1 MEQVYVGTIKF
12 YKSKNGEG
20 TKGSG
25 FGFITMEDGKDVF
38 FHISEIR
45 FKEAEIVEGLKVTFS
60 LKESK
65 KGSIAINITT
75 LES

>member
-1 MEQVYVGTIKF
+1 
-12 YKSKNGEG
+12 
-20 TKGSG
+20 
-25 FGFITMEDGKDVF
+25 MEDGKDVF